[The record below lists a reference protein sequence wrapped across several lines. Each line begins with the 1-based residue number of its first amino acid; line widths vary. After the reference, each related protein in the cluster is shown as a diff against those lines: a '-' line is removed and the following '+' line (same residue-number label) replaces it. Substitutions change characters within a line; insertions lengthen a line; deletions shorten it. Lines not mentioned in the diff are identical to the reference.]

1 MKNSLGGSVNPNW
14 TLCAHTKLQIQFLQL
29 QKSSLFCWLL
39 HQFHVT
45 YTSSLTQ
52 HKPRENGEGTGRDC
66 GKREALSQDAS
77 VNSRKTKGA
86 QTGEKGKKPV
96 RSRDVELLPHGPW
109 WVEEEIPLQRA
120 CHGRPVEES
129 EDTPHCQNCGSI
141 HAWMNALA
149 DL

>member
-29 QKSSLFCWLL
+29 QKLSLFCWIL

-66 GKREALSQDAS
+66 EKRESLSQDAS

-86 QTGEKGKKPV
+86 ETGEKGKKPV
-96 RSRDVELLPHGPW
+96 RSRDVELLPHGP
-109 WVEEEIPLQRA
+109 
-120 CHGRPVEES
+120 
-129 EDTPHCQNCGSI
+129 
-141 HAWMNALA
+141 
-149 DL
+149 